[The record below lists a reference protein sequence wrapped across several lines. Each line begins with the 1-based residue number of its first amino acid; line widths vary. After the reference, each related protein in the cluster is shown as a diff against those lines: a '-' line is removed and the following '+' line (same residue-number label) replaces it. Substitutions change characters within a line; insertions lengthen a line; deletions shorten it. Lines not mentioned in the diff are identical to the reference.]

1 MSEKIEQLL
10 ENGPR
15 AVNIGVAD
23 FADSLHRQGADVV
36 QVTWTPPGGRRRG
49 NGRDPRAAPLSVAA
63 RGASGGVIPGRG

>member
-36 QVTWTPPGGRRRG
+36 QVTWTPPADG
-49 NGRDPRAAPLSVAA
+49 DAEMDAILAQLL
-63 RGASGGVIPGRG
+63 